1 MGCDYIIQIGLKI
14 TYKDGKYEFI
24 ETDRLNKYFDE
35 DVCFDFN
42 SDLSDEE
49 QDAFFKE
56 KFLTVTYKPL
66 ILYEN
71 DSWIKEK
78 YKDKYS
84 DQNILLEN
92 VDKIEKIQK
101 KYFR

>member
-14 TYKDGKYEFI
+14 TYKDGKFEFI
-24 ETDRLNKYFDE
+24 ETDKLNKYFDE

-49 QDAFFKE
+49 QDAFLKE

-71 DSWIKEK
+71 DCWVKEK
-78 YKDKYS
+78 YKNKYS
-84 DQNILLEN
+84 EENIVLEN

-101 KYFR
+101 KNLR